1 MNLLMYIIYIQL
13 KQNATMPRLL
23 IDVTEYMINP
33 PDQLQIV
40 DRRQHDFNTTQ
51 LTTATDRHVCQ

>member
-1 MNLLMYIIYIQL
+1 
-13 KQNATMPRLL
+13 MPRLL

-51 LTTATDRHVCQ
+51 LTTATD